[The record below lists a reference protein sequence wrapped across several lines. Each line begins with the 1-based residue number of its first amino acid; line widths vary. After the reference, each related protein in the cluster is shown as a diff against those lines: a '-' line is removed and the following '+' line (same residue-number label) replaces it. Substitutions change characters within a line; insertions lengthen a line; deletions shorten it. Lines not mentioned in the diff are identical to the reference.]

1 MNYTKKC
8 NLKQKINMIKSNL
21 HNELDVAEECYKNLD
36 FTTEFPILVSY
47 TTRIKILKTFINW
60 FKLIKYN
67 KLDEIDIKSIT
78 KRINIHLYQIKKLT
92 DNKNYLIN
100 KNYFSDII
108 KLILYIIN
116 SKNKGNP

>member
-8 NLKQKINMIKSNL
+8 NLKQKINEIKSKL
-21 HNELDVAEECYKNLD
+21 HNELDIAEECYKNLD
-36 FTTEFPILVSY
+36 FTTEFPLLVSY

-67 KLDEIDIKSIT
+67 KLDEINIESIT

-92 DNKNYLIN
+92 NNKNYLIN

-116 SKNKGNP
+116 SKNKSK